1 MEKSISELCL
11 GRIIFKGKINR
22 TYRFIRTLP
31 SMKVKRK
38 IYIYFDDLDETVQ
51 KELLDLF
58 GSVAR
63 GMSFVFDDEMDDG
76 D

>member
-1 MEKSISELCL
+1 
-11 GRIIFKGKINR
+11 
-22 TYRFIRTLP
+22 
-31 SMKVKRK
+31 MKVKRK

-63 GMSFVFDDEMDDG
+63 GMSFVFVPTSAATLRRACLTGNPLPQAVPSPKSSSETA
-76 D
+76 

>member
-1 MEKSISELCL
+1 
-11 GRIIFKGKINR
+11 
-22 TYRFIRTLP
+22 
-31 SMKVKRK
+31 MKVKRK

-63 GMSFVFDDEMDDG
+63 GMTFVFDDEMDDG